1 MDMLK
6 MQKIVLLYMT
16 DNNYDILKLE
26 QNFITADAAQT
37 GDLPYE
43 QFQQCCQ

>member
-16 DNNYDILKLE
+16 DNDYDILKLE

-43 QFQQCCQ
+43 